1 MKNLLSISFL
11 FLLLFSCKKS
21 DVIVQEDM
29 MKGKLKSMKVNEYS
43 TGRLEQ
49 YYTLDYVEGKL
60 SAIEL
65 NEKSIIEWLSK
76 PSDSLVFRYH
86 LLDEE
91 TGEVTSM
98 DFNIIKD
105 AAGVILSIIGL
116 PNENYEGGDTLFY
129 FNRVENKL
137 ELGLFSSNSPLVS
150 GFPGGKSNLYDYQ
163 FYDKGFE
170 SKIDY
175 SSQNLT
181 SPPYPVGEFT
191 DVIRVEYSQ
200 LTSLVAMPS
209 QSYGLVIPLNH
220 YGSYFGNLVYHFLQ
234 LSGYHIYQPYTKL
247 PEKVYVN
254 EILKYT
260 IDYQQNGL
268 NQVNKMTYNY
278 LGEKVGE
285 IKFEYY

>member
-1 MKNLLSISFL
+1 MKTYFYFLLL
-11 FLLLFSCKKS
+11 LLLFSCKKS
-21 DVIVQEDM
+21 SVIVQEDM

-49 YYTLDYVEGKL
+49 YYTLDYVEDKL

-65 NEKSIIEWLSK
+65 NGKRVIEWLSK
-76 PSDSLVFRYH
+76 HSDSLLFRYH
-86 LLDEE
+86 LVDDE
-91 TGEVTSM
+91 TAEVTSM

-170 SKIDY
+170 SRIDY

-181 SPPYPVGEFT
+181 SPPYSVGEFT

-200 LTSLVAMPS
+200 FTSLVAMPS

>member
-1 MKNLLSISFL
+1 MKTYFYFLLL
-11 FLLLFSCKKS
+11 LLLFSCKKS
-21 DVIVQEDM
+21 SVIVQEDM